1 MEPDFSADGTLNFYS
16 FPAPRCAGSSGRE
29 VTFFAL
35 TAQSVYILTMEKV
48 DFTGIVMRFEPNGF
62 GVIKFD
68 APVGPRANTFGV
80 ISSSG
85 TLVSTSI
92 DGIYRELKS
101 GMRVRGTANA
111 DDKELAAV
119 QTVVLVSP

>member
-1 MEPDFSADGTLNFYS
+1 
-16 FPAPRCAGSSGRE
+16 
-29 VTFFAL
+29 
-35 TAQSVYILTMEKV
+35 MEKV
-48 DFTGIVMRFEPNGF
+48 NFTGIVVRFEPNGF

-85 TLVSTSI
+85 TTVLSSSI
-92 DGIYRELKS
+92 DGKYRELKS
-101 GMRVRGTANA
+101 GMRVKGIADA

-119 QTVVLVSP
+119 QTLILTL

>member
-1 MEPDFSADGTLNFYS
+1 VLGLWSGGFAAKAGLA
-16 FPAPRCAGSSGRE
+16 APVESD
-29 VTFFAL
+29 
-35 TAQSVYILTMEKV
+35 YMLTMERV
-48 DFTGIVMRFEPNGF
+48 NFTGIVERFEPDGF

-101 GMRVRGTANA
+101 GMRVEGTADV

-119 QTVVLVSP
+119 QTVAPRNPNR